1 MNCGLALNTL
11 TLQTIHKPFAA
22 LLVSQ
27 PGPSEDEH
35 PNPYAPGFSR
45 TAFLRKRLFLRQERW
60 SSRKPIRYGSS
71 CCFPSSVLII
81 VRRIRATTYNVNDKL
96 PPPGTTELASLVGS
110 GEEDILVFGFQEVGE
125 LYLEKHRDKLSR
137 KV

>member
-1 MNCGLALNTL
+1 M
-11 TLQTIHKPFAA
+11 
-22 LLVSQ
+22 
-27 PGPSEDEH
+27 
-35 PNPYAPGFSR
+35 
-45 TAFLRKRLFLRQERW
+45 
-60 SSRKPIRYGSS
+60 
-71 CCFPSSVLII
+71 LII